1 MKRIRGLCGIFAL
14 LIVVSVAGCGLIG
27 EQSYTCDVENV
38 NAVKIIRLEEYV
50 EEKYDFKYTVLCEVV
65 DCVTFVE
72 RLTSIKQSVNWGD
85 PYTLNTGYIVI
96 CIEYENGDYD
106 WVYSNTQTK
115 IRDGKSTGGGYICF
129 EKEQFNALL
138 NDYLPENEQI
148 D

>member
-1 MKRIRGLCGIFAL
+1 LNKIL
-14 LIVVSVAGCGLIG
+14 LRK
-27 EQSYTCDVENV
+27 EEYTN
-38 NAVKIIRLEEYV
+38 KICFEIYSSLLEEGNLV
-50 EEKYDFKYTVLCEVV
+50 FCNFFLRNFEKIFEKYDFNYTVLCEVV

-72 RLTSIKQSVNWGD
+72 RLISIKQSVNWGD

-106 WVYSNTQTK
+106 WVYSNTQSK

-129 EKEQFNALL
+129 EKEQFTALL

-148 D
+148 G